1 MMAMTSIMVMGMR
14 TIRMTTTKV
23 IMTTMTMGMV
33 IMTTTEGILAREH
46 KHLEKLANIFFSEYS
61 VAAAAAATAIIPIP
75 ITTVLPTHKM
85 AATTIPVIRMITMVT
100 STMIKETAK
109 AMAGEDVAGTLRRNP
124 RLSVTLP

>member
-1 MMAMTSIMVMGMR
+1 
-14 TIRMTTTKV
+14 
-23 IMTTMTMGMV
+23 
-33 IMTTTEGILAREH
+33 
-46 KHLEKLANIFFSEYS
+46 
-61 VAAAAAATAIIPIP
+61 
-75 ITTVLPTHKM
+75 M